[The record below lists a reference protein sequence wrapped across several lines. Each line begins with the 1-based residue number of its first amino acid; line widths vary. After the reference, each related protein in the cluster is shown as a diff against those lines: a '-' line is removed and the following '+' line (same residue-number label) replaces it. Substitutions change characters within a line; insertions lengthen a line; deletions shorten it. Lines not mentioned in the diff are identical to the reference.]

1 MWNEE
6 IEFGDSKKAC
16 CTSSKEQLSTLTIQ
30 KRKTEKEGK
39 RGDLTVHFHKW
50 KFLPFYKEERKKDK
64 ETDIHTETPQLTDMA
79 RSEACN
85 LSDLHS
91 STLGSNKEEK

>member
-6 IEFGDSKKAC
+6 TDFGDSKKAC

-39 RGDLTVHFHKW
+39 RGELIVYFHKW
-50 KFLPFYKEERKKDK
+50 KFLPFYKEERKKRQICIRK
-64 ETDIHTETPQLTDMA
+64 LPQLTDMA